1 MAEDFRTGPGEGGV
15 LPVIQEELEI
25 GRRRVQTGA
34 VRVRKVVHEEDVDI
48 PGQLLTERVTTERV
62 PVGRVVQL
70 RPLVREEG
78 DTVVIPVVQE
88 RLVVRTELV
97 LVEEVRITTH
107 REVRDAAQVVG
118 VRREEA
124 VVERLDPV
132 SGRWEPEP

>member
-1 MAEDFRTGPGEGGV
+1 MADEASSGSGEGGV

-34 VRVRKVVHEEDVDI
+34 VRVRKIVRDEQVEV
-48 PGQLLTERVTTERV
+48 PGELLAERVTTERV

-78 DTVVIPVVQE
+78 DTVIVPVVEE

-97 LVEEVRITTH
+97 LVEELRITRH
-107 REVRDAAQVVG
+107 RDVRDGGQVVP
-118 VRREEA
+118 VRHEQA
-124 VVERLDPV
+124 VVERLDPET
-132 SGRWEPEP
+132 GRWEPGE